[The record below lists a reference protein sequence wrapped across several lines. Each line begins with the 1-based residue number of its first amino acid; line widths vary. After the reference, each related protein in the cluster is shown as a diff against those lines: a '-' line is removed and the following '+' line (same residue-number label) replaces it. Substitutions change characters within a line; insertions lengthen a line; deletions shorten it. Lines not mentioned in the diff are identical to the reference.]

1 MRAVSLILI
10 LGFSLVVPLR
20 AQDNETPSCLDA
32 RTQTDMNVCAGRA
45 FQKQDS
51 LLNQVYPRV
60 IARLGTDTA
69 RVRLL
74 REAQRLWVR
83 FRDAECGF
91 VGAEVQG
98 GSMQPMMERYCLAS
112 ATQQRVEQLRQ
123 ALPEADQKADA
134 RYAVT
139 ETANR
144 LFAAM
149 EERDTAAL
157 RTLMH
162 PRAQIV
168 SVASTGVAVRSADEW
183 IRGLGRTTDALVERM
198 WDADVEID
206 GDMATLWA
214 PYDFHLGER
223 FSHCGTDAFQFV
235 REGGAW
241 KMISITFTRRT
252 AGCEGAP

>member
-1 MRAVSLILI
+1 MIRILRIALLLLALAPGAV
-10 LGFSLVVPLR
+10 R
-20 AQDNETPSCLDA
+20 AQDEEPSCLDA

-45 FQKQDS
+45 FQKEDS

-60 IARLGTDTA
+60 IAQLEADTA

-74 REAQRLWVR
+74 REAQRLWIR

-91 VGAEVQG
+91 VRAEVQG
-98 GSMQPMMERYCLAS
+98 GSMEPMVDRFCLAS
-112 ATQQRVEQLRQ
+112 VTHQRVEQLRQ
-123 ALPEADQKADA
+123 ALPEAGEEADA

-139 ETANR
+139 EAANR

-168 SVASTGVAVRSADEW
+168 SVASTGVSVRSADEW
-183 IRGLGRTTDALVERM
+183 IGGLGRTSDALIERM
-198 WDADVEID
+198 WDAEVEID
-206 GDMATLWA
+206 GDLAPLWA

-223 FSHCGTDAFQFV
+223 FSHCGMDAFQFV

-241 KMISITFTRRT
+241 KMISVTFTRRT
-252 AGCEGAP
+252 TGCEGPP